1 MRILFFRSVAQFSC
15 TRVWCIPRAS
25 PNDQA
30 GNSAA
35 DARERVRYRAWEC
48 ETESDSSCWLGNGLK
63 GTFWSVCVTA
73 CTIEWETKNAKQQ
86 PGEPSCANAVC
97 SVRCFFSVRRMG
109 VLFII
114 CTCKWL
120 QLYTFPLTG
129 LCVWSCGLFSGG
141 MLLLDSMQLWTTS
154 RSIWKGGSMYVWTY
168 NNLRGNSCFIEL
180 RSIDCVCAYQK
191 MCWVNLSVFE
201 FLACL
206 WETEKEEIF
215 KSTYVY
221 YRTLPNERAFA
232 KSVRNKNTSKII

>member
-1 MRILFFRSVAQFSC
+1 MRNNNPGNPVAQM
-15 TRVWCIPRAS
+15 R
-25 PNDQA
+25 
-30 GNSAA
+30 
-35 DARERVRYRAWEC
+35 
-48 ETESDSSCWLGNGLK
+48 
-63 GTFWSVCVTA
+63 
-73 CTIEWETKNAKQQ
+73 
-86 PGEPSCANAVC
+86 C
-97 SVRCFFSVRRMG
+97 SVRCFFSVRRMS

-129 LCVWSCGLFSGG
+129 LSVCVWSCRLFLVG
-141 MLLLDSMQLWTTS
+141 MLLLDSMQLWTTP
-154 RSIWKGGSMYVWTY
+154 RSIWKGGSMYVWAY

-191 MCWVNLSVFE
+191 MCWMNLSVFE

-206 WETEKEEIF
+206 WETENEEIF

-232 KSVRNKNTSKII
+232 KSVRNKNTSKIISLFLFPSKALVPNVWTRVLKCYFFTDFDLASMREGYR